1 MNKTVADRETLFTSL
16 LIRHHSML
24 WRMCWRRSGKDTDC
38 CKDLMQ
44 EVAIDIWNNLD
55 KLRPDATPSQ
65 ERAWVGWRAR
75 SVFFRIGRTRQLPTE
90 PLTDEIAN
98 SVVADE
104 SHRLAEILEGC
115 MSSLSDGE
123 RQMMQLYLDGYN
135 AEEIGQQIGVSR
147 DAVYQRMH
155 RAINKMRYSI
165 LILLFLL
172 VAGATAIAVVPHWDT
187 FFGIEWGRIFGKGDG
202 GSNTVSDTTVV
213 QNNSLTADTTLLSD
227 TLAAIETTDAK
238 KQIKRV
244 NIERLPV
251 LDVSQMQPS
260 PDTIWVADID
270 SWLTFS
276 VNGENIIISGKTG
289 EQIKVYDKYDKL
301 VAKGTANGLCI
312 LDLFPNH
319 SLVLNLEDWYFRV
332 QIGNRAEILLT
343 GINGNQLVFFRK

>member
-16 LIRHHSML
+16 LIRNHSML

-75 SVFFRIGRTRQLPTE
+75 SVFFRIGRTKQLPTE

-98 SVVADE
+98 SIDADE
-104 SHRLAEILEGC
+104 LHRLAEILEGC

-155 RAINKMRYSI
+155 RTINKMRYSI

-187 FFGIEWGRIFGKGDG
+187 FFGIEWGRIFGKGDDG
-202 GSNTVSDTTVV
+202 NTVPDTAIAHS
-213 QNNSLTADTTLLSD
+213 NSRIVDTSQMSD
-227 TLAAIETTDAK
+227 TLTAIETASAG

-244 NIERLPV
+244 EIERLPV
-251 LDVSQMQPS
+251 LDISETLSS

-270 SWLTFS
+270 SRLTLS
-276 VNGENIIISGKTG
+276 VNGENIIITGKTG
-289 EQIKVYDKYDKL
+289 ERIKVYDLSGNL
-301 VAKGTANGLCI
+301 VAHGTADGLCI
-312 LDLFPNH
+312 LNPFPKH
-319 SLVLNLEDWYFRV
+319 SLVLHLTDYYFRLK
-332 QIGNRAEILLT
+332 IGNREEILLV
-343 GINGNQLVFFRK
+343 L

>member
-16 LIRHHSML
+16 LIRNHSML

-104 SHRLAEILEGC
+104 SYRLAEVLEGC

-155 RAINKMRYSI
+155 RAINKMRYSV
-165 LILLFLL
+165 LVLLLL
-172 VAGATAIAVVPHWDT
+172 LAAGATAIAVVPPWNR
-187 FFGIEWGRIFGKGDG
+187 FFGTEWGRFFGRDDDKAVGDTSQTQSLG
-202 GSNTVSDTTVV
+202 KQLVALPPSDTAVAAA
-213 QNNSLTADTTLLSD
+213 TAVPEKRTQRIS
-227 TLAAIETTDAK
+227 IES
-238 KQIKRV
+238 
-244 NIERLPV
+244 LPV
-251 LDVSQMQPS
+251 IDVLQMLPS

-270 SWLTFS
+270 SRLTLS
-276 VNGENIIISGKTG
+276 LNEDNIIISGKTG
-289 EQIKVYDKYDKL
+289 ESIKIYDMNGNL
-301 VAKGTANGLCI
+301 VASGVADGLCI
-312 LDLFPNH
+312 LNPFPRH
-319 SLVLNLEDWYFRV
+319 SLVLHLTDYYFRLK
-332 QIGNRAEILLT
+332 IGNREEILLV
-343 GINGNQLVFFRK
+343 L

>member
-16 LIRHHSML
+16 LIRNHSML

-155 RAINKMRYSI
+155 RAINKMRYSV
-165 LILLFLL
+165 LVLLLL
-172 VAGATAIAVVPHWDT
+172 LAAGATAIAIVPPWNR
-187 FFGIEWGRIFGKGDG
+187 FFGTEWGRFFGHGDEDHDALCDTSQIQTLG
-202 GSNTVSDTTVV
+202 KHSVALPPSDTAVAAA
-213 QNNSLTADTTLLSD
+213 TAVPEKRTQRIS
-227 TLAAIETTDAK
+227 IES
-238 KQIKRV
+238 
-244 NIERLPV
+244 LPV
-251 LDVSQMQPS
+251 IDVLQMLPSQ
-260 PDTIWVADID
+260 DTIWVADID
-270 SWLTFS
+270 SRLTLSF
-276 VNGENIIISGKTG
+276 NGDDIIIAGKTG
-289 EQIKVYDKYDKL
+289 ESIKIYDMNGNM
-301 VAKGTANGLCI
+301 VASGVADGLCI
-312 LDLFPNH
+312 LNPFPMH
-319 SLVLNLEDWYFRV
+319 SLVLHLTDYYFRLK
-332 QIGNRAEILLT
+332 IGNREEILLV
-343 GINGNQLVFFRK
+343 L